1 MLTSIAMGRAHLFE
15 LPNKINI
22 SAADY
27 LTVQRNYD
35 NWWIVG
41 LSVPLAFISVLGLA
55 ISLRG
60 TGTPFTFALIAVA
73 LLVARWSRSGA
84 SRRRSTARPRIGR
97 CCRAIGRNCATNGNI
112 PTRCEQFSTWWRWER
127 SSCPFSTGAPRP
139 PGEPARRRAGQ
150 ARLFFSRFFRSA
162 FNVLSASLSAASGV
176 TRWRLSK

>member
-1 MLTSIAMGRAHLFE
+1 MVKTLFFLAIMLTAIAMGAGLAHLFE

-73 LLVARWSRSGA
+73 LLVGEMVAFWGF
-84 SRRRSTARPRIGR
+84 TAPVNRATENWTMLPSNWEELRDQWEYSHAV
-97 CCRAIGRNCATNGNI
+97 RAILYVVAMGMLVMSVLN
-112 PTRCEQFSTWWRWER
+112 WRA
-127 SSCPFSTGAPRP
+127 SAP
-139 PGEPARRRAGQ
+139 G
-150 ARLFFSRFFRSA
+150 
-162 FNVLSASLSAASGV
+162 
-176 TRWRLSK
+176 

>member
-1 MLTSIAMGRAHLFE
+1 MVKTLFFLAIMLTAIAMGAGLAHLFE

-60 TGTPFTFALIAVA
+60 TGTPFTFALIAVV
-73 LLVARWSRSGA
+73 LLVGEMVAFWGF
-84 SRRRSTARPRIGR
+84 TAPVNRATENWTMLPSNWEELRDQWEYSHAV
-97 CCRAIGRNCATNGNI
+97 RAILYVLAMGTLVMSALN
-112 PTRCEQFSTWWRWER
+112 WR
-127 SSCPFSTGAPRP
+127 A
-139 PGEPARRRAGQ
+139 
-150 ARLFFSRFFRSA
+150 
-162 FNVLSASLSAASGV
+162 SAAG
-176 TRWRLSK
+176 